1 MRQKDIHY
9 RLKWFE
15 DDKMIRDQVKRETIT
30 TLRDGIWAVDA
41 LRPLVTLIKYIDFRV
56 FTDSGGIWV
65 GAQQKSHMG
74 S

>member
-30 TLRDGIWAVDA
+30 TLRDSESRHYD
-41 LRPLVTLIKYIDFRV
+41 
-56 FTDSGGIWV
+56 
-65 GAQQKSHMG
+65 
-74 S
+74 